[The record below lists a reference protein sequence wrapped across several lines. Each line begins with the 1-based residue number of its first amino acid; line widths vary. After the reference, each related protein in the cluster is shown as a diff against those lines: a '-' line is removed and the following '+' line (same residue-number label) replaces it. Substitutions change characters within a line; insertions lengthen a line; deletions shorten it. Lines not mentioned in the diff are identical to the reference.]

1 MKALTL
7 KNSPLLLAAIFA
19 CLACLAM
26 PQKSFATDTAVTC
39 KAPQVTCTAP
49 QVLVWYTGTGSTVN
63 PQVTIDCTG
72 GSSAGFQYYAFLIKD
87 NPTLASMIPV
97 LVGNAVLVGGTETT
111 ITILS
116 NLSNTSGAAWG
127 CGASNC
133 RIIDQVY
140 GY

>member
-19 CLACLAM
+19 GLACLAM
-26 PQKSFATDTAVTC
+26 PQKSFAADTEVTC
-39 KAPQVTCTAP
+39 KAPQV
-49 QVLVWYTGTGSTVN
+49 VVWYTGVGTTKN

-72 GSSAGFQYYAFLIKD
+72 GSSAGYQYYAFLIKD
-87 NPTLASMIPV
+87 NVTMANMIPV
-97 LVGNAVLVGGTETT
+97 LVGNAVLVGGTGTT

-116 NLSNTSGAAWG
+116 DLSDTSGSAWG
-127 CGASNC
+127 CGNSNC
-133 RIIDQVY
+133 RIIDEVY

>member
-7 KNSPLLLAAIFA
+7 KNSPLLLTAI
-19 CLACLAM
+19 LACLAALAL
-26 PQKSFATDTAVTC
+26 PQNSFAADTA
-39 KAPQVTCTAP
+39 VTCTAP
-49 QVLVWYTGTGSTVN
+49 QVLVWYTGVGSTAN

-72 GSSAGFQYYAFLIKD
+72 GSSAGFEYYAFLIKD
-87 NPTLASMIPV
+87 NVTMASMIPV
-97 LVGNAVLVGGTETT
+97 LVGNAVLVGGTGTT
-111 ITILS
+111 ITIYS

-127 CGASNC
+127 CGADNC

>member
-19 CLACLAM
+19 CLAALAM
-26 PQKSFATDTAVTC
+26 PQKSFAADTA
-39 KAPQVTCTAP
+39 VTCTAP
-49 QVLVWYTGTGSTVN
+49 QVAVWYTGVGSSAN

-72 GSSAGFQYYAFLIKD
+72 GSSEAGIEFFAFLIKD
-87 NPTLASMIPV
+87 NVTLANMIPV
-97 LVGNAVLVGGTETT
+97 LVGNAVLVGGTGTS
-111 ITILS
+111 ITIYS

-133 RIIDQVY
+133 RILDQVY

>member
-1 MKALTL
+1 MKALAL
-7 KNSPLLLAAIFA
+7 KNSSWLLAAVFA
-19 CLACLAM
+19 SLATLAL
-26 PQKSFATDTAVTC
+26 PQSSVAQDT
-39 KAPQVTCTAP
+39 KVTCTAP
-49 QVLVWYTGTGSTVN
+49 QVVVWYTGVGTTKN

-87 NPTLASMIPV
+87 NVTLANMIPV
-97 LVGNAVLVGGTETT
+97 LVGNAVLVGGTGTT
-111 ITILS
+111 ITIYSDLS
-116 NLSNTSGAAWG
+116 DTAGAAWG

>member
-7 KNSPLLLAAIFA
+7 KNAPLLLAAIFA
-19 CLACLAM
+19 CLAALAM
-26 PQKSFATDTAVTC
+26 PQRSFAADTADTM
-39 KAPQVTCTAP
+39 VTCTAP
-49 QVLVWYTGTGSTVN
+49 QVIVWYTGVGTTVN

-87 NPTLASMIPV
+87 NPTLASMIPA
-97 LVGNAVLVGGTETT
+97 LVGNAVLVGGTGTT
-111 ITILS
+111 ITIYS
-116 NLSNTSGAAWG
+116 NLSNTSGVAWG

-133 RIIDQVY
+133 RIIDELY